1 MQHFAIRVYKPDT
14 ESPVTCIKY
23 PEAVGKAANITL
35 ICQHDVY
42 GRYIKFIRLGGVHLN
57 KVTLCEVEIKGK
69 LHTGV
74 YQHLILRA
82 WMIFPHGVKILYNYI
97 WLKKYFMQYILS

>member
-69 LHTGV
+69 LHPGL
-74 YQHLILRA
+74 YQHLTQPLMR
-82 WMIFPHGVKILYNYI
+82 FQVQILYMTHTTI
-97 WLKKYFMQYILS
+97 FG